1 MDKNILEAHWPV
13 LVYRVV
19 RQTLR
24 ENPWNAIDAGQL
36 RFSPVV
42 KRENLR
48 SWIGHPA
55 RGLLYEILVIP
66 CGPRSGGEWSRAQ
79 NEADHQ
85 HGPAF
90 RSGQQA
96 DTYQCSYRGLCQRA
110 RVDPRIDLLCRRI
123 DRCRR
128 SLRLPERP
136 VNSAEQSLRDLSAIG
151 QRYS

>member
-36 RFSPVV
+36 RFPPRLVV

-55 RGLLYEILVIP
+55 L
-66 CGPRSGGEWSRAQ
+66 
-79 NEADHQ
+79 
-85 HGPAF
+85 
-90 RSGQQA
+90 
-96 DTYQCSYRGLCQRA
+96 GLCTKSSRDAVRPAIRRRMLSGAKRSRSSARA
-110 RVDPRIDLLCRRI
+110 CIQMGT
-123 DRCRR
+123 
-128 SLRLPERP
+128 
-136 VNSAEQSLRDLSAIG
+136 AG
-151 QRYS
+151 